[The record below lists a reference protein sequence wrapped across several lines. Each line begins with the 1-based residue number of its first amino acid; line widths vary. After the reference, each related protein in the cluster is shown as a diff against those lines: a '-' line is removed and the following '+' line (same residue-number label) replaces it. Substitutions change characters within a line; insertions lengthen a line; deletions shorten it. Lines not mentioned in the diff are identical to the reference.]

1 MLAFTFARSSGSSL
15 ARQVAYGAALVA
27 LTAGA
32 AISIGGPLA
41 PPAGPISPTYK
52 TLTEVE
58 PRTPIQ
64 SLPGN
69 ATALHRITQSGSYYL
84 TGELVVPGGR
94 SGIVVEAAGVTIDLN
109 GFRITGQAGS
119 LDGISAAGA
128 TVANLTIRDGSIT
141 LMGDDG
147 IDANVTRVRVENVSS
162 STNGDAGVL
171 TGSTAVL
178 TSVRAQTNG
187 GLGIDAGSNSTLQD
201 CVANDN
207 GGLGMQADAASVV
220 RGCAAINNGGNGIQV
235 GLGSLVVDS
244 TSKDHVPAGANGIQ
258 AGLGSTVARCVVRN
272 NTAAGIRLEAG
283 GSAFDN
289 NASFNT
295 VGVLIVGDN
304 GSIERNALSNNA
316 TAGAQMNGAD
326 TRAVNNHL
334 VDNGTGTV
342 TVGAGGNLI
351 FSNTL
356 SGNGANFAFGANDR
370 WGPIQVAAAGVLA
383 VVSPQANIVY

>member
-1 MLAFTFARSSGSSL
+1 MLAFASARSSGSTL
-15 ARQVAYGAALVA
+15 ARRVAYGAALVA

-58 PRTPIQ
+58 PRTNIQ

-69 ATALHRITQSGSYYL
+69 AAALHRITQPGSYYL
-84 TGELVVPGGR
+84 TGELVVPAGR
-94 SGIVVEAAGVTIDLN
+94 SGIVVESSGVTIDLN
-109 GFRITGQAGS
+109 GFRITGQGGS
-119 LDGISAAGA
+119 VDGIFAGGA

-147 IDANVTRVRVENVSS
+147 IDAAVTRVRIENVSS
-162 STNGDAGVL
+162 STNGDAGAL

-187 GLGIDAGSNSTLQD
+187 GLGIDAGSNSTLHD

-207 GGLGMQADAASVV
+207 GGLGMQADASAIV
-220 RGCAAINNGGNGIQV
+220 RGCSAINNGGNGIQV

-244 TSKDHVPAGANGIQ
+244 TSKDHVPAGANGIL
-258 AGLGSTVARCVVRN
+258 AGQGSQVIRSVARN

-283 GSAFDN
+283 ASAMDN
-289 NASFNT
+289 NVSFNG
-295 VGVLIVGDN
+295 VGILAFGENCVV
-304 GSIERNALSNNA
+304 ERNSISSN
-316 TAGAQMNGAD
+316 TSAGVQMNNSDARVVGNNITD
-326 TRAVNNHL
+326 SPTGVN
-334 VDNGTGTV
+334 
-342 TVGAGGNLI
+342 TVGAGGNVI

-356 SGNGANFAFGANDR
+356 SGNGANFALGANDR
-370 WGPIQVAAAGVLA
+370 FGPIQVAAAGVLA